1 MAGSLRRVGTQAAKY
16 KLDLVVRQSLISLWS
31 LGAHTSEHLPQ
42 CEELVAAELEMLE
55 RIVDPELA
63 NSSYFSTPRSPALEE
78 FRIRYMVDTGSGGA
92 IDDSGP
98 AGT

>member
-63 NSSYFSTPRSPALEE
+63 NSSFLATPRSPTLET
-78 FRIRYMVDTGSGGA
+78 FRIRYLAGHGPGDGTDESGQ
-92 IDDSGP
+92 
-98 AGT
+98 AGV